1 MTEQPPDRD
10 RIIMLARHAGLD
22 LPPPYLDELVSAYA
36 NVQRILARIPS
47 SRPRSD
53 EPAHVFAPATFAP
66 LKG

>member
-1 MTEQPPDRD
+1 MTEQTPDRD
-10 RIIMLARHAGLD
+10 QIIALARHAGLD

-36 NVQRILARIPS
+36 NVQRILARIPR

-66 LKG
+66 REG